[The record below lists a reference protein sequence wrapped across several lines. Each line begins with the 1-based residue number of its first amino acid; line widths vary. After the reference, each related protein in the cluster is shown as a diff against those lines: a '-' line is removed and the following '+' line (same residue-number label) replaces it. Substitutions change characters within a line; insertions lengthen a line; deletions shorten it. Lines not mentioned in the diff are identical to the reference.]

1 MRNVGG
7 ISQVDAQKSS
17 DLFMKCQYL
26 DEITNSK
33 GVIFATGTPISNSM
47 VELFT
52 VQRYLQYELLRKQN
66 LLFFD
71 AWVANYGETVNSIE
85 LKPEGTGYR
94 AKTRLAKYNNL
105 PELMAMFK
113 ECADIQT
120 ADMLKLPVPKAN
132 YHNISVKPSDIQ
144 TEMVESLADR
154 AETIRAGLVDAN
166 VDNML
171 KVTNDG
177 RKLALDQRLIN
188 PVLPDF
194 EDSKVNIC
202 TNNVFEIWEKTAD
215 KKSTQLLFCD
225 LSTPKKDGTFSV
237 YNDIRDKL
245 IAKGIP
251 PEEIGF
257 IHDAD
262 TDKKKADLFAKV
274 RSGDVR
280 VLLGST
286 QKMGAGT
293 NVQDKLIAIHNLD
306 CPWRPSDLE
315 QRLGRIVRRGNENEE
330 VEIYRYVTEG
340 TFDAYLYQLIET
352 KQKFISQIMTGKS
365 PVRSMEDADDAALSY
380 AEVKMLATGNPIFKE
395 KMDLEIQLQTLTML
409 KTSYL
414 SEKYSLEDKV
424 NKEYP
429 QKIVAYK
436 AEIIGL
442 EKDMERAKEHPKM
455 VGDKFAGIKIGD
467 NFFTEKEDAGN
478 ELINQCQAIGNSDQL
493 HLIGEYRG
501 FDLYVAYEK
510 FRHDY
515 MFHLKGEI
523 SHSGTVG
530 TDAAGNIKRLDN
542 AIEGIEKRKT
552 NCDNSLSETE
562 KQLEIAKNNAN
573 KPFAQ
578 EEELQRMQSRLNE
591 INIELNLNDKSME
604 IFDAEPD
611 EIDYERK
618 KQTPI
623 VSR

>member
-1 MRNVGG
+1 M
-7 ISQVDAQKSS
+7 
-17 DLFMKCQYL
+17 
-26 DEITNSK
+26 
-33 GVIFATGTPISNSM
+33 
-47 VELFT
+47 
-52 VQRYLQYELLRKQN
+52 
-66 LLFFD
+66 
-71 AWVANYGETVNSIE
+71 
-85 LKPEGTGYR
+85 
-94 AKTRLAKYNNL
+94 
-105 PELMAMFK
+105 
-113 ECADIQT
+113 
-120 ADMLKLPVPKAN
+120 
-132 YHNISVKPSDIQ
+132 
-144 TEMVESLADR
+144 
-154 AETIRAGLVDAN
+154 
-166 VDNML
+166 
-171 KVTNDG
+171 
-177 RKLALDQRLIN
+177 
-188 PVLPDF
+188 
-194 EDSKVNIC
+194 
-202 TNNVFEIWEKTAD
+202 
-215 KKSTQLLFCD
+215 
-225 LSTPKKDGTFSV
+225 
-237 YNDIRDKL
+237 
-245 IAKGIP
+245 
-251 PEEIGF
+251 
-257 IHDAD
+257 
-262 TDKKKADLFAKV
+262 
-274 RSGDVR
+274 
-280 VLLGST
+280 
-286 QKMGAGT
+286 
-293 NVQDKLIAIHNLD
+293 
-306 CPWRPSDLE
+306 E